1 MKRKHKRLARRPKQ
15 KTVYDRQPKTS
26 SRFQYLVQRGQIDG
40 DSIPV
45 YVADSQEAALERVK
59 LLIAELTEGFD
70 YEQQDAIEKGETD
83 ASEKYDLVLRQDR
96 HYGFWCE
103 HYPPVA
109 GDIFISILEVI
120 DGRIDMPR
128 LPVWIPNALPS

>member
-1 MKRKHKRLARRPKQ
+1 M
-15 KTVYDRQPKTS
+15 TVRT
-26 SRFQYLVQRGQIDG
+26 DG

-45 YVADSQEAALERVK
+45 YVADSQEAALKRVE
-59 LLIAELTEGFD
+59 LLIAELAEGFD
-70 YEQQDAIEKGETD
+70 YEQQDTIEKGEMD

-103 HYPPVA
+103 HNPPLA

-120 DGRIDMPR
+120 DGRIDSPW
-128 LPVWIPNALPS
+128 LPVALPS